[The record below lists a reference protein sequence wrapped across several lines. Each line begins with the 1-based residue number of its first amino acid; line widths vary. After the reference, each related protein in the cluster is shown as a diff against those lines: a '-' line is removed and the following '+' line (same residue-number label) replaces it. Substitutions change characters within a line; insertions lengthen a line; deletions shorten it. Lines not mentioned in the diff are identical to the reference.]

1 MNLDIIDYGCV
12 DWNTLL
18 LVKGKQLNLTDE
30 DIHILMLMMTCHKLN
45 IRPITPQCLSRYSSL
60 ALSRIDEI
68 MLKLINGHFVNRCN
82 GQLDFKPIQMK
93 LLDEKVE
100 KKEDVN
106 LVSFFEESFGRSLSV
121 TEIGFINDF
130 KRSGYDDEM
139 IMDAVKEAVKANVK
153 NFRYVERILQNWSEY
168 GKVIKT
174 KEEESVSSFSD
185 EVKDFKWWG

>member
-30 DIHILMLMMTCHKLN
+30 DMHILMLMMTCHKLN

-93 LLDEKVE
+93 LLDEKEE
-100 KKEDVN
+100 KRRMLILYPSLKN
-106 LVSFFEESFGRSLSV
+106 HLVVLFLLQRLALSM
-121 TEIGFINDF
+121 TLNDLAMMM
-130 KRSGYDDEM
+130 K
-139 IMDAVKEAVKANVK
+139 
-153 NFRYVERILQNWSEY
+153 
-168 GKVIKT
+168 
-174 KEEESVSSFSD
+174 
-185 EVKDFKWWG
+185 

>member
-93 LLDEKVE
+93 LLDEKEE

-139 IMDAVKEAVKANVK
+139 IMDAVWHEDISFYSPKAITTHISNLRRKLKTAPDVP
-153 NFRYVERILQNWSEY
+153 EY
-168 GKVIKT
+168 IKCVRGVGYKFDT
-174 KEEESVSSFSD
+174 PK
-185 EVKDFKWWG
+185 